1 MIKGIWILL
10 LVVSFISSA
19 QKKETV
25 YLLFEQE
32 KESSCNYIIQRN
44 KRIIPVTYTQKRHRK
59 VNVTRY
65 ILCKNTFVF
74 EFQKQDFSI
83 VDASATTD
91 YKIVDLDYILTKQ
104 KEANYKNI
112 NDLFEVFILEKI
124 ENNQF
129 AKYEVVWEKALY

>member
-1 MIKGIWILL
+1 MFKKIWILFL
-10 LVVSFISSA
+10 LSIITASA

-32 KESSCNYIIQRN
+32 AQSNCNYIIQRN
-44 KRIIPVTYTQKRHRK
+44 KKIIPVTYTQKRHRK

-74 EFQKQDFSI
+74 EFQKQDFSV
-83 VDASATTD
+83 VDVSNTSD

-112 NDLFEVFILEKI
+112 NDLFTIYILEKI